1 MPKQNKSNF
10 GILKNI
16 NLLLAKF
23 GFGRI
28 ANSLLV
34 KFGFKKLG
42 KAGDEARKAAKF
54 IAGLAAAFI
63 AIYLIESSIPLVA
76 VEAFVAAVVMET
88 LKLLGFEA
96 SIIIQEP
103 VVLMV
108 GEKAI
113 AISYLCTG
121 LLEIAVI
128 VAAIGASFGVNIYK
142 RIIGMALAVI
152 ATMLFNFFRIVSTI
166 LIIFSFELQIA
177 ELAHEFL
184 FRIFLFVVIV
194 GIYAVWFKW
203 AIKK

>member
-1 MPKQNKSNF
+1 MAKKIRAGTKNKVKKTPNS
-10 GILKNI
+10 GLWK
-16 NLLLAKF
+16 
-23 GFGRI
+23 I
-28 ANSLLV
+28 ANSLLA

-42 KAGDEARKAAKF
+42 NAKDEARKAGKF
-54 IAGLAAAFI
+54 IAGLAIAF
-63 AIYLIESSIPLVA
+63 ALIYFLESLLPLVA
-76 VEAFVAAVVMET
+76 VEAFVATVVMEI
-88 LKLLGFEA
+88 LKLFGFEA
-96 SIIIQEP
+96 SLIIQEP

-128 VAAIGASFGVNIYK
+128 VASIGASFGVNIYK
-142 RIIGMALAVI
+142 RIIGCVGAVI

-166 LIIFSFELQIA
+166 LIIFSFDLQVA

-194 GIYAVWFKW
+194 GIYAAWFKW
-203 AIKK
+203 ATKK